1 MDVVIAQGEDARA
14 RLQDPLFRSQ
24 YQQLFSACSW
34 ATAFQ
39 DLGFIETWFAV
50 YGDRY
55 TPVVVSAHDGEALT
69 GVLVL
74 GRSQQGGLTVAG
86 AHQAE
91 YQGWLS
97 RDDEFIVQA
106 LRAVRESFPA
116 QDLTFRFLPQ
126 GIPTSAIDAHAQL
139 ARAVRWES
147 VPHAF
152 IDTQTPAVKNW
163 FRSKK
168 KHKVNSLNR
177 IAPLRFERI
186 ETRARLAEKLERMA
200 SICDLRQGLANGIVP
215 FTDDPRKGAF
225 HLALFD
231 KPGLDV
237 ATLSVGDE
245 LIAFNLGMR
254 SRDRVHLGVFA
265 QTVWHR
271 YAKYSPGELLVMMLA
286 QALAAQD
293 VPLLDL
299 TPGGDGYK
307 AALATRTESARV
319 LQVYARASQCA
330 RAKLMVFVRSGVK
343 RALQA
348 AAPAL
353 VQPALRARVTRAMQ
367 MQPMGEWR
375 LHGAGASAA
384 IELREN
390 QIADLRLALT
400 GGRELRRQLLR
411 QAVGA
416 MDRGATLFT
425 LVRGQRIL
433 GVALLGADPSSNVWR
448 LEVAW
453 LMPDRALIDE
463 QAKWLRAVVQR
474 SRGDIHLRSARFG
487 FVATVL
493 RRAFGGCAR
502 AAMRWRPAPQA

>member
-1 MDVVIAQGEDARA
+1 MDVAIAQGNDARA
-14 RLQDPLFRSQ
+14 RLQDPLFRAQ
-24 YQQLFSACSW
+24 YQQLFLACSW

-39 DLGFIETWFAV
+39 DIGFIDTWFAV
-50 YGDRY
+50 YGERY
-55 TPVVVSAHDGEALT
+55 APVVVSAYDGDALT

-74 GRSQQGGLTVAG
+74 ARSHQGGLTVAG

-106 LRAVRESFPA
+106 LRAVRASFPG
-116 QDLTFRFLPQ
+116 QDVTFRFLPP
-126 GIPTSAIDAHAQL
+126 GIPTAAIDAHAQL
-139 ARAVRWES
+139 ARAVRWETF
-147 VPHAF
+147 PHAF

-186 ETRARLAEKLERMA
+186 ETRTRLAEELERMA
-200 SICDLRQGLANGIVP
+200 LSCDLRQGLANGIVP
-215 FTDDPRKGAF
+215 FTDDPLKGVF

-237 ATLSVGDE
+237 ATLSVGEE

-307 AALATRTESARV
+307 AALATRTESARA
-319 LQVYARASQCA
+319 LRIYARASECT
-330 RAKLMVFVRSGVK
+330 RAKAMVFVRGQVK

-348 AAPAL
+348 AAPTL
-353 VQPALRARVTRAMQ
+353 VQAPLRARLARLMQ

-375 LHGAGASAA
+375 LHGAGVNSA

-390 QIADLRLALT
+390 QIADLRLALA

-416 MDRGATLFT
+416 LDRGATLFT

-433 GVALLGADPSSNVWR
+433 GVALLGAEPSSDAQW
-448 LEVAW
+448 LEIAW
-453 LMPDRALIDE
+453 LMPDRALVDE
-463 QAKWLRAVVQR
+463 QAKWLQAVVQR
-474 SRGDIHLRSARFG
+474 SRGAIHLRAARFG
-487 FVATVL
+487 FVANVV
-493 RRAFGGCAR
+493 RRAFGGHAR
-502 AAMRWRPAPQA
+502 AGMRWRPAPQA

>member
-1 MDVVIAQGEDARA
+1 MDVVIAEGEKARA

-24 YQQLFSACSW
+24 YQQLFLACSW

-39 DLGFIETWFAV
+39 DIGFIDTWFAV
-50 YGDRY
+50 YGERY
-55 TPVVVSAHDGEALT
+55 TPVVVSAHDGDVLT

-74 GRSQQGGLTVAG
+74 ARSQQGGLTVAG

-106 LRAVRESFPA
+106 LLAVRERFPE
-116 QDLTFRFLPQ
+116 QDVTFRFLPP
-126 GIPTSAIDAHAQL
+126 GIPTSAVDAHAQL
-139 ARAVRWES
+139 ARAVRWETF
-147 VPHAF
+147 PHAF

-186 ETRARLAEKLERMA
+186 ETRARLAEELERMA
-200 SICDLRQGLANGIVP
+200 LSCDLRQGLANGIVP

-307 AALATRTESARV
+307 AALATRTESARA
-319 LQVYARASQCA
+319 LRVYARASQCT
-330 RAKLMVFVRSGVK
+330 RAKVMVFVRGQVK
-343 RALQA
+343 QVLHA

-353 VQPALRARVTRAMQ
+353 VQAPLRARIAKLMPV
-367 MQPMGEWR
+367 QPMCEWR
-375 LHGAGASAA
+375 VHGEGVSSGV
-384 IELREN
+384 ELREN
-390 QIADLRLALT
+390 QLADLRLALP

-416 MDRGATLFT
+416 LDRGASLFT
-425 LVRGQRIL
+425 LVRGRSL
-433 GVALLGADPSSNVWR
+433 VGVAIVSAEPLDEAKR
-448 LEVAW
+448 LEIAW
-453 LMPDRALIDE
+453 LMPDRTLVDE
-463 QAKWLRAVVQR
+463 QARWLRAVVQHN
-474 SRGDIHLRSARFG
+474 RGDLHLRAARFG
-487 FVATVL
+487 SVANVL
-493 RRAFGGCAR
+493 RRAFGGRAR
-502 AAMRWRPAPQA
+502 AGMRWYQAPQP